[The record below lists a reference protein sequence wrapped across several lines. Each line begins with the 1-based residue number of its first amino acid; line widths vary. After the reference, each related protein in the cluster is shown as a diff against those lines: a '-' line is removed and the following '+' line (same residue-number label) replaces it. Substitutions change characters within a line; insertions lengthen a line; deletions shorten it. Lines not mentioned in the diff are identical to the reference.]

1 MRALWSG
8 TLSFGLINIPVRLYS
23 GVEAE
28 HGIELKMLHNRDLSP
43 IRYARI
49 CIEDGQEIPYED
61 IVKGYEYQPGEY
73 VVLTEEELE
82 RANVAKSNTI
92 DIKHFAKE
100 PEIDIRYFE
109 KPYYLEP
116 AKGADKPYA
125 LLREALARSKS
136 VAICT
141 FVLRTREHLAAV
153 KPVGA
158 ALVLEQM
165 RFADEIAESA
175 GLRLPFESEVSEKEM
190 DMAVKLIEQLT
201 ESFDPSQFHDTY
213 REDLKELIQSKIEG
227 KKSPGKGTRPVT
239 TPSKDLMEVLKA
251 SLEKAEAKS
260 KAS

>member
-8 TLSFGLINIPVRLYS
+8 SLSFGLINVPVRLYS

-28 HGIELKMLHNRDLSP
+28 HGIELNMLHNRDLSP

-49 CIEDGQEIPYED
+49 CKKDGREIPYED
-61 IVKGYEYQPGEY
+61 IVKGYEYQDGDY

-100 PEIDIRYFE
+100 SEIDVRYFE

-116 AKGADKPYA
+116 AKGAEKPYA
-125 LLREALARSKS
+125 LLREALARSGS

-141 FVLRTREHLAAV
+141 FVLRSREHLAAV
-153 KPVGA
+153 KPAGS

-165 RFADEIAESA
+165 RFADEIAEPA
-175 GLRLPFESEVSEKEM
+175 GLRLPSESEVSAKEV
-190 DMAVKLIEQLT
+190 DMALKLIEQLT
-201 ESFDPSQFHDTY
+201 ERFTPSQFHDTY
-213 REDLKELIQSKIEG
+213 REDLQEIIQSKIEG
-227 KKSPGKGTRPVT
+227 KRPTGRGKRPIG
-239 TPSKDLMEVLKA
+239 TPSKDLMEVLRA

>member
-8 TLSFGLINIPVRLYS
+8 TLSFGLINIPVRLYN

-28 HGIELKMLHNRDLSP
+28 YGIELKMLHNRDLSP
-43 IRYARI
+43 IRYSRI
-49 CIEDGQEIPYED
+49 CRKDGQEIPFED
-61 IVKGYEYQPGEY
+61 IVKGYEYQEGEY

-82 RANVAKSNTI
+82 QANVAKSNTI
-92 DIKHFAKE
+92 DIKHFTQEA
-100 PEIDIRYFE
+100 EIDIRCFE

-116 AKGADKPYA
+116 AKGANKPYS
-125 LLREALARSKS
+125 LLREALGRSGS

-141 FVLRTREHLAAV
+141 FVLRSREHLAAV
-153 KPVGA
+153 KPLGA
-158 ALVLEQM
+158 VLVLEQM

-175 GLRLPFESEVSEKEM
+175 GLRLPFESEVSAKEM
-190 DMAVKLIEQLT
+190 EMALKLIEQLT
-201 ESFDPSQFHDTY
+201 ERFDPSQFHDTY

-227 KKSPGKGTRPVT
+227 KRPSGKGTRPVN
-239 TPSKDLMEVLKA
+239 TPSKDLMEVLRA